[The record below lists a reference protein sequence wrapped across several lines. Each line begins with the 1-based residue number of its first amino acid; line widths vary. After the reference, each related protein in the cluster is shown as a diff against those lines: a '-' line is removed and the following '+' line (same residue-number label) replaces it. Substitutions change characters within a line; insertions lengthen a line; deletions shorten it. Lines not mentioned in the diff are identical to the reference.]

1 MSEEGKYIN
10 KYNMVFEKDS
20 HPVFISDAVIEVN
33 IKSDFNHLAKNLRF
47 HSKKK

>member
-1 MSEEGKYIN
+1 MSEEKYTN
-10 KYNMVFEKDS
+10 KYKMIFEKDS